1 MLEHLPEQI
10 TNIAGYQFS
19 EIDDVAKVFENAQ
32 AICSKTHIK
41 GNIFISPEGINL
53 GLASTQSDIEYFLE
67 KLDSLCGLN
76 NLLLN
81 TTYSDYIPFKRL
93 LIKVRDELVPTKP
106 LPSDHPSS
114 YAGSYAGSF
123 VTKPLLKNTE
133 VIEKNAQ
140 YISNDELKKWL
151 DDGKDITLLDMRN
164 EFEIDLGSFENAM
177 QLNIRNF
184 RDIIQLESKI
194 NELPKDKP
202 LVTFCTGGIRCEKGA
217 NILAQNGFDQVFQL
231 EGGII
236 KYIEKYKNKHWRGEC
251 FVFDDRVC
259 LDTDLKPSNTK
270 ICRHCQIVIADTDNE
285 YCDDCAHLA

>member
-1 MLEHLPEQI
+1 MSEQI
-10 TNIAGYQFS
+10 TNIAGYQFTT
-19 EIDDVAKVFENAQ
+19 IDDVEKVFQKAQ
-32 AICSKTHIK
+32 VICSETHIK

-53 GLASTQSDIEYFLE
+53 GLASTQSDIEYFLQ

-93 LIKVRDELVPTKP
+93 LIKIRSELVPTKP

-114 YAGSYAGSF
+114 SII
-123 VTKPLLKNTE
+123 KPLLKNIDTAE
-133 VIEKNAQ
+133 QNAK
-140 YISNDELKKWL
+140 YISNDELKEWL
-151 DDGKDITLLDMRN
+151 DAGKDITLLDMRN
-164 EFEIDLGSFENAM
+164 QFEVNLGSFENATH
-177 QLNIRNF
+177 LAIRNF
-184 RDIIQLESKI
+184 RDIIQLESEI

-217 NILAQNGFDQVFQL
+217 NILANNGFDQVFQL

-236 KYIEKYKNKHWRGEC
+236 KYIEKYKDQHWHGEC

-259 LDTDLKPSNTK
+259 LNTDLQPSDTK
-270 ICRHCQIVIADTDNE
+270 ICRHCQIIISDTENE

>member
-1 MLEHLPEQI
+1 MSNKI
-10 TNIAGYQFS
+10 TNIAGYQFT
-19 EIDDVAKVFENAQ
+19 EIDDVEKVFENAQ
-32 AICSKTHIK
+32 SICSETHIK

-53 GLASTQSDIEYFLE
+53 GLASTQNDIEYFLQQME
-67 KLDSLCGLN
+67 SLCGLN

-93 LIKVRDELVPTKP
+93 LIKIRKELVPTKP
-106 LPSDHPSS
+106 LPTDHPSAANS
-114 YAGSYAGSF
+114 
-123 VTKPLLKNTE
+123 KPLLKNIDK
-133 VIEKNAQ
+133 IEKNAQ
-140 YISNDELKKWL
+140 YLSNDELKQWL
-151 DDGKDITLLDMRN
+151 DEGKDITLLDMRN
-164 EFEIDLGSFENAM
+164 EFEVNLGSFENATH
-177 QLNIRNF
+177 LEIRNF
-184 RDIIQLESKI
+184 RDIIQIESKI

-236 KYIEKYKNKHWRGEC
+236 KYIEKYKNQHWRGEC

-259 LDTDLKPSNTK
+259 LDANLLPSDTE
-270 ICRHCQIVIADTDNE
+270 ICRHCQIVISDTDNE

>member
-1 MLEHLPEQI
+1 
-10 TNIAGYQFS
+10 
-19 EIDDVAKVFENAQ
+19 
-32 AICSKTHIK
+32 
-41 GNIFISPEGINL
+41 
-53 GLASTQSDIEYFLE
+53 
-67 KLDSLCGLN
+67 
-76 NLLLN
+76 
-81 TTYSDYIPFKRL
+81 
-93 LIKVRDELVPTKP
+93 
-106 LPSDHPSS
+106 
-114 YAGSYAGSF
+114 
-123 VTKPLLKNTE
+123 
-133 VIEKNAQ
+133 
-140 YISNDELKKWL
+140 
-151 DDGKDITLLDMRN
+151 MRN

>member
-1 MLEHLPEQI
+1 MSNKI
-10 TNIAGYQFS
+10 TNIAGYQFT
-19 EIDDVAKVFENAQ
+19 EIDDVEKVFENAQ
-32 AICSKTHIK
+32 SICSETHIK

-53 GLASTQSDIEYFLE
+53 GLASTQNDIEYFLQQME
-67 KLDSLCGLN
+67 SLCGLN

-93 LIKVRDELVPTKP
+93 LIKIRKELVPTKP
-106 LPSDHPSS
+106 LPTDHPSAANS
-114 YAGSYAGSF
+114 
-123 VTKPLLKNTE
+123 KPFLNNIDK
-133 VIEKNAQ
+133 IEKNAQ
-140 YISNDELKKWL
+140 YLSNDELKQWL
-151 DDGKDITLLDMRN
+151 DEGKDITLLDMRN
-164 EFEIDLGSFENAM
+164 EFEVNLGSFENATH
-177 QLNIRNF
+177 LEIRNF
-184 RDIIQLESKI
+184 RDIIQIESKI

-236 KYIEKYKNKHWRGEC
+236 KYIEKYKNQHWRGEC

-259 LDTDLKPSNTK
+259 LDANLLPSDTE
-270 ICRHCQIVIADTDNE
+270 ICRHCQIVISDTDNE

>member
-1 MLEHLPEQI
+1 MPEQI

-19 EIDDVAKVFENAQ
+19 EIDDVNHVFETAQ
-32 AICSKTHIK
+32 TICSKTHIK

-53 GLASTQSDIEYFLE
+53 GLASTQNDIEYFLE
-67 KLDSLCGLN
+67 KLDNLCGLN
-76 NLLLN
+76 KLLLN

-93 LIKVRDELVPTKP
+93 LIKVRNELVPTKP
-106 LPSDHPSS
+106 LPSDHPS
-114 YAGSYAGSF
+114 AIIGSSE
-123 VTKPLLKNTE
+123 TKPVLKY
-133 VIEKNAQ
+133 IDGIKKDAQ

-151 DDGKDITLLDMRN
+151 DEEKDITLLDMRN
-164 EFEIDLGSFENAM
+164 EFEVDLGSFENATH
-177 QLNIRNF
+177 LNIRNF

-236 KYIEKYKNKHWRGEC
+236 KYIEKYKNTHWRGEC

-259 LDTDLKPSNTK
+259 LDSDLKPSDTK

>member
-1 MLEHLPEQI
+1 MPEQI

-19 EIDDVAKVFENAQ
+19 VIDDAEKVFENTQ

-53 GLASTQSDIEYFLE
+53 GLASTQSDIEYFLQ

-76 NLLLN
+76 DLLLN

-93 LIKVRDELVPTKP
+93 LIKIRDELVPTKP

-114 YAGSYAGSF
+114 F
-123 VTKPLLKNTE
+123 TTKPLLKNIDVNE
-133 VIEKNAQ
+133 NNAQ
-140 YISNDELKKWL
+140 YISNDELKEWL
-151 DDGKDITLLDMRN
+151 DSGKDVTLLDMRN
-164 EFEIDLGSFENAM
+164 EFEVDLGSFENATH
-177 QLNIRNF
+177 LEIRNF

-194 NELPKDKP
+194 NEIPKDKP
-202 LVTFCTGGIRCEKGA
+202 IVTFCTGGIRCEKGA
-217 NILAQNGFDQVFQL
+217 NILANNGFDQVFQL

-236 KYIEKYKNKHWRGEC
+236 KYIEKHKDQHWRGEC

-259 LDTDLKPSNTK
+259 LDTNLQPSDTK
-270 ICRHCQIVIADTDNE
+270 ICRHCQIVISDTGNE
-285 YCDDCAHLA
+285 YCDDCAYLA

>member
-1 MLEHLPEQI
+1 MPEQI

-19 EIDDVAKVFENAQ
+19 EIDDVTNVFEMAQ
-32 AICSKTHIK
+32 AICSETHIK

-67 KLDSLCGLN
+67 KLDNLCGLN

-93 LIKVRDELVPTKP
+93 LIKVRNELVPTKP
-106 LPSDHPSS
+106 LPSDHPSAH
-114 YAGSYAGSF
+114 AGSLEA
-123 VTKPLLKNTE
+123 KPLLNN
-133 VIEKNAQ
+133 IDRINNNAQ

-164 EFEIDLGSFENAM
+164 EFEVDLGSFENATH
-177 QLNIRNF
+177 LKIRNF
-184 RDIIQLESKI
+184 RDIIQLKSKI

-236 KYIEKYKNKHWRGEC
+236 KYIEKYKNTHWRGEC

-259 LDTDLKPSNTK
+259 LNSDLKPSDTK

>member
-1 MLEHLPEQI
+1 MANQI

-19 EIDDVAKVFENAQ
+19 TIEDTQAVFEYVQ
-32 AICSKTHIK
+32 SICNETHIK

-53 GLASTQSDIEYFLE
+53 SLASTHNDIDCFLQ

-81 TTYSDYIPFKRL
+81 TTYSDSIPFKRL
-93 LIKVRDELVPTKP
+93 LIKIRNELVPTKP

-114 YAGSYAGSF
+114 S
-123 VTKPLLKNTE
+123 TTTPLLENIDS
-133 VIEKNAQ
+133 IENKAK
-140 YISNDELKKWL
+140 YISNSELKKWL
-151 DDGKDITLLDMRN
+151 DEGKDITLLDMRN
-164 EFEIDLGSFENAM
+164 TFEVDLGSFENATHLDM
-177 QLNIRNF
+177 RNF

-194 NELPKDKP
+194 NEIPKDKP

-217 NILAQNGFDQVFQL
+217 NILAQNGFNQVFQL
-231 EGGII
+231 HGGIL
-236 KYIEKYKNKHWRGEC
+236 KYIEKYKDSHWRGEC

-259 LDTDLKPSNTK
+259 LDTNLQPSDTK
-270 ICRHCQIVIADTDNE
+270 ICRHCQIVISDTENE

>member
-1 MLEHLPEQI
+1 MPEQI

-19 EIDDVAKVFENAQ
+19 AIDDVTNVFENTQ
-32 AICSKTHIK
+32 AICNKTHIK

-67 KLDSLCGLN
+67 KLDNLCGLN

-81 TTYSDYIPFKRL
+81 TTYSDFIPFKRL
-93 LIKVRDELVPTKP
+93 LIKVRNELVPTKP

-114 YAGSYAGSF
+114 SIS
-123 VTKPLLKNTE
+123 TPLLSNID

-151 DDGKDITLLDMRN
+151 DEGKDITLLDMRN
-164 EFEIDLGSFENAM
+164 EFEVDLGSFENATH
-177 QLNIRNF
+177 LKIRNF

-194 NELPKDKP
+194 NQLPKDKP

-217 NILAQNGFDQVFQL
+217 NILAQNGFNQVFQL

-236 KYIEKYKNKHWRGEC
+236 KYIEKYKNSHWRGEC
-251 FVFDDRVC
+251 FVFDERVC
-259 LDTDLKPSNTK
+259 LDADLNPSDTK
-270 ICRHCQIVIADTDNE
+270 ICRHCQIVISDSENE

>member
-1 MLEHLPEQI
+1 MPEQI
-10 TNIAGYQFS
+10 TNIAGYEFS
-19 EIDDVAKVFENAQ
+19 TIDDVEKVFESAQ
-32 AICSKTHIK
+32 AICNETHIK

-53 GLASTQSDIEYFLE
+53 GLASTQNDIEYFLQ
-67 KLDSLCGLN
+67 KLDCLCGLN

-93 LIKVRDELVPTKP
+93 LIKIRSELVPTQP

-114 YAGSYAGSF
+114 SIS
-123 VTKPLLKNTE
+123 KPLLKNIGPLE
-133 VIEKNAQ
+133 QNAN
-140 YISNDELKKWL
+140 YISNDKLKEWL
-151 DDGKDITLLDMRN
+151 DAGKDITLLDMRN
-164 EFEIDLGSFENAM
+164 EFEVNLGSFENATH
-177 QLNIRNF
+177 LAIRNF
-184 RDIIQLESKI
+184 RDIIQLESEI

-217 NILAQNGFDQVFQL
+217 NILANNGFDQVFQL

-236 KYIEKYKNKHWRGEC
+236 KYIEKYKDQHWRGEC

-259 LDTDLKPSNTK
+259 LDTDLQPSNTK
-270 ICRHCQIVIADTDNE
+270 ICRHCQIIISDTENE

>member
-1 MLEHLPEQI
+1 MPEKLPGQI

-19 EIDDVAKVFENAQ
+19 AIEDVANVFEMAQ
-32 AICSKTHIK
+32 AICNETHIK
-41 GNIFISPEGINL
+41 GNIFISPEGVNL
-53 GLASTQSDIEYFLE
+53 GLASTQHDIDFFLE
-67 KLDSLCGLN
+67 KLDSVCGIN

-93 LIKVRDELVPTKP
+93 LIKVRNELVPTKP
-106 LPSDHPSS
+106 LPSDHPSATTAS
-114 YAGSYAGSF
+114 
-123 VTKPLLKNTE
+123 TKPLLNN
-133 VIEKNAQ
+133 IGDLEKNAQ

-151 DDGKDITLLDMRN
+151 DEGKDITLLDMRN
-164 EFEIDLGSFENAM
+164 EFEVDLGSFKNATH
-177 QLNIRNF
+177 LKIRNF

-194 NELPKDKP
+194 NQLPKDKP

-259 LDTDLKPSNTK
+259 LDTNLEPSDTK
-270 ICRHCQIVIADTDNE
+270 ICRHCQIVISDTDNE
-285 YCDDCAHLA
+285 YCDDCNYLA

>member
-1 MLEHLPEQI
+1 MPEQI

-19 EIDDVAKVFENAQ
+19 AIDDVEMVFENAQ
-32 AICSKTHIK
+32 EICNKTHIK

-53 GLASTQSDIEYFLE
+53 GLASTQNDIEYFLE
-67 KLDSLCGLN
+67 KLDNLCGLN
-76 NLLLN
+76 DLLIN

-93 LIKVRDELVPTKP
+93 LIKIRNELVPTKP
-106 LPSDHPSS
+106 LPSDPPSS
-114 YAGSYAGSF
+114 STSNS
-123 VTKPLLKNTE
+123 LLKH
-133 VIEKNAQ
+133 IEIDEKCAQ
-140 YISNDELKKWL
+140 YISNDELNKWL
-151 DDGKDITLLDMRN
+151 DDGKEITLLDMRN
-164 EFEIDLGSFENAM
+164 EFEVDLGSFENATH
-177 QLNIRNF
+177 LKIRNF

-194 NELPKDKP
+194 NEIPKDKP

-236 KYIEKYKNKHWRGEC
+236 KYIEKYKGKHWRGEC

-259 LDTDLKPSNTK
+259 LDTDLKPSDTK
-270 ICRHCQIVIADTDNE
+270 ICRHCQIVISDTENE

>member
-1 MLEHLPEQI
+1 MSEQI
-10 TNIAGYQFS
+10 TNIAGYQFTT
-19 EIDDVAKVFENAQ
+19 IDDVTKVFKNTRE
-32 AICSKTHIK
+32 ICSETHIK

-53 GLASTQSDIEYFLE
+53 GLASTQSDIEYFLQ

-93 LIKVRDELVPTKP
+93 LVKIRSELVPTKP

-114 YAGSYAGSF
+114 ST
-123 VTKPLLKNTE
+123 TKPLLKNIDSVE
-133 VIEKNAQ
+133 QNAK
-140 YISNDELKKWL
+140 YLSNDELKEWL
-151 DDGKDITLLDMRN
+151 DAGKDIILLDMRN
-164 EFEIDLGSFENAM
+164 EFEVNLGSFENATH
-177 QLNIRNF
+177 LAIRNF
-184 RDIIQLESKI
+184 RDIVQLESKI

-217 NILAQNGFDQVFQL
+217 NILANNGFDQVFQL

-236 KYIEKYKNKHWRGEC
+236 KYIEKYKDQHWRGEC

-259 LDTDLKPSNTK
+259 LDSNLQPSDTK
-270 ICRHCQIVIADTDNE
+270 ICRHCQIIISDTDNE
-285 YCDDCAHLA
+285 YCEDCAHLA

>member
-1 MLEHLPEQI
+1 MPEQI

-19 EIDDVAKVFENAQ
+19 IIDDVAKIFEDTQ
-32 AICSKTHIK
+32 EICSKTHIK

-53 GLASTQSDIEYFLE
+53 GLASTQSDIEYFLQ
-67 KLDSLCGLN
+67 KLNSVCGLN

-106 LPSDHPSS
+106 LPNDHPSS
-114 YAGSYAGSF
+114 SA
-123 VTKPLLKNTE
+123 TKPLLKN
-133 VIEKNAQ
+133 IDISEKNAQ

-151 DDGKDITLLDMRN
+151 DSGKEITLLDMRN
-164 EFEIDLGSFENAM
+164 EFEVDLGSFKNATH
-177 QLNIRNF
+177 LEIRNF

-194 NELPKDKP
+194 NEIPKDKP

-217 NILAQNGFDQVFQL
+217 NILANNGFDQVFQL

-236 KYIEKYKNKHWRGEC
+236 KYIEKYKDQHWRGEC

-259 LDTDLKPSNTK
+259 LDANLQPSDTK
-270 ICRHCQIVIADTDNE
+270 ICRHCQIVISDTDNE
-285 YCDDCAHLA
+285 YCDDCAYLA

>member
-1 MLEHLPEQI
+1 MTERI

-19 EIDDVAKVFENAQ
+19 EIEDAAKVFEDAQ
-32 AICSKTHIK
+32 AICAETHIK

-53 GLASTQSDIEYFLE
+53 GLASSQSDIEYFLE
-67 KLDSLCGLN
+67 NIGSTCGLN

-93 LIKVRDELVPTKP
+93 LIKVRNELVPTKP
-106 LPSDHPSS
+106 LPTDHPSS
-114 YAGSYAGSF
+114 QSDR
-123 VTKPLLKNTE
+123 PLLNEIDSSGK
-133 VIEKNAQ
+133 KAQ
-140 YISNDELKKWL
+140 YLSIDELKDWL
-151 DDGKDITLLDMRN
+151 DQGKDITLLDMRN
-164 EFEIDLGSFENAM
+164 TFEVDLGSFENATHFDM
-177 QLNIRNF
+177 RNF
-184 RDIIQLESKI
+184 RDIIQLKDKFDDIS
-194 NELPKDKP
+194 KDKP

-217 NILAQNGFDQVFQL
+217 NIMAQNGFDQVFQL

-236 KYIEKYKNKHWRGEC
+236 KYLEKYKNKHWRGEC

-259 LDTDLKPSNTK
+259 LDTDLKPSDTK

>member
-1 MLEHLPEQI
+1 MAEQI

-32 AICSKTHIK
+32 SICSETHIK

-53 GLASTQSDIEYFLE
+53 GLASTQNDIDFFLE
-67 KLDSLCGLN
+67 KLDSICGLN

-114 YAGSYAGSF
+114 STDSSTAM
-123 VTKPLLKNTE
+123 PLLNNIND
-133 VIEKNAQ
+133 IENSAQ
-140 YISNDELKKWL
+140 YISSDELKKWL

-164 EFEIDLGSFENAM
+164 EFEVDLGSFKNATH
-177 QLNIRNF
+177 LKIRNF
-184 RDIIQLESKI
+184 RDIIQLESEL
-194 NELPKDKP
+194 NEIPKDKP
-202 LVTFCTGGIRCEKGA
+202 LVAFCTGGIRCEKGA

-231 EGGII
+231 QGGII
-236 KYIEKYKNKHWRGEC
+236 KYIEKHKNNHWRGEC

-259 LDTDLKPSNTK
+259 LDTNLQPSDTK
-270 ICRHCQIVIADTDNE
+270 ICRHCQIVISDTDNE
-285 YCDDCAHLA
+285 YCDDCIHLA

>member
-1 MLEHLPEQI
+1 MPEHTTVKI

-19 EIDDVAKVFENAQ
+19 AIEDVNNVFENAQ
-32 AICSKTHIK
+32 AICNQTHIK

-53 GLASTQSDIEYFLE
+53 GLASNQGDIEYFLE
-67 KLDSLCGLN
+67 KLDVLCGLN

-81 TTYSDYIPFKRL
+81 TTYSDYVPFKRL
-93 LIKVRDELVPTKP
+93 LIKVRNELVPTKP

-114 YAGSYAGSF
+114 LEDSST
-123 VTKPLLKNTE
+123 TKPFLKNIEIT
-133 VIEKNAQ
+133 EKNAL
-140 YISNDELKKWL
+140 YISNDELKQWL

-164 EFEIDLGSFENAM
+164 EFEVELGSFENATH
-177 QLNIRNF
+177 LKIRNF
-184 RDIIQLESKI
+184 RDIIQLESEL
-194 NELPKDKP
+194 NEIPKDKP

-236 KYIEKYKNKHWRGEC
+236 KYIEKYKNRHWRGEC

-259 LDTDLKPSNTK
+259 LDADLKPSDTK